1 MLSCLALASTCHKA
15 LNRKPAEANAAIK
28 KLPIQKEVSEDHLK
42 ETAASRDPDGFIRC
56 SKGSRKRSQTAS
68 SKDLGQTRCQ
78 SRLFLMERQDAVHS
92 DHKRTPCKALPT
104 HLATSANQNRIA
116 DPQSTPPTNTQRRD
130 GSAPKPSQFPQWH
143 WCSDPEH
150 FTTLLLGV
158 PHSIHTHTYE

>member
-1 MLSCLALASTCHKA
+1 MQPSKSSPFKKKCLK
-15 LNRKPAEANAAIK
+15 
-28 KLPIQKEVSEDHLK
+28 SEDHLK

-68 SKDLGQTRCQ
+68 PKDLGQTRCQ

-116 DPQSTPPTNTQRRD
+116 DPQSTPPTNTQRRH
-130 GSAPKPSQFPQWH
+130 GSAPKPSQSTMATMALCSPQQPQGLDRATSLPC
-143 WCSDPEH
+143 WCSDPED
-150 FTTLLLGV
+150 FTTFLLGV
-158 PHSIHTHTYE
+158 PHSIHTYV